1 MMWVGILSCLLV
13 FLFSL
18 LFVCIYTRITNKECK
33 GLLLYK
39 LINRIVLDSKNNKNC
54 KVYGFTLFCGKQGGG
69 KTYSAVKYAYDLAVK
84 HNALL
89 VSNIPLNV
97 SKNVKYFAL
106 HDIDEIQYLNGH
118 DCYVILLDEI
128 QTLFDSRNFDKDFYT
143 VFCQLRKRDIKIVGT
158 AQVFERC
165 ALPLREQVHNLYYCK
180 TYFGGLTRVTEYTP
194 SINNN
199 GKLATDN
206 VRLGRRWAV
215 QENFYRSLYDT
226 YFRVGSAAHTSA

>member
-1 MMWVGILSCLLV
+1 MFRYIVLGALLCYLS
-13 FLFSL
+13 SL
-18 LFVCIYTRITNKECK
+18 AICAAITRITKKELCK
-33 GLLLYK
+33 GGSIYR
-39 LINRIVLDSKNNKNC
+39 LINRCVLDDIEGKKC

-69 KTYSAVKYAYDLAVK
+69 KTYSAVKYCYDLAVK

-97 SKNVKYFAL
+97 PKDVKYYAL
-106 HDIDEIQYLNGH
+106 HDIDEIQYLTGH

-165 ALPLREQVHNLYYCK
+165 ALPLREQVHDLYYCH
-180 TYFGGLTRVTEYTP
+180 TYFGALTRVTKYFPT
-194 SINNN
+194 INSS
-199 GKLATDN
+199 GKLCTDN
-206 VRLGRRWAV
+206 PRIGRYWLIQDGAG
-215 QENFYRSLYDT
+215 RSMYDT
-226 YFRVGSAAHTSA
+226 YYRVGGAS